1 MRTTP
6 PPTHPHSTLEGNGG
20 EFQLG
25 FQGDGR
31 FVQQSRGEG
40 TIGRASKGKVWELS
54 LSRGEKGKQRH
65 RGQPQ
70 PRHLQVLGFGYF
82 SSLGCH
88 LASASPSVGARA
100 ALRYPVIRR
109 RQILPPGRRVQGS
122 LYLGYH
128 FFQGRAGNKSPK
140 HPFHLSA
147 PALVP
152 GQLSKTWSS
161 DLGYPAPS
169 SSLPVQSNVTSSR
182 KPSRKLQEPPIP
194 PPSF

>member
-1 MRTTP
+1 MLGALGDTNKTVWCYSLGRLTVRTTP
-6 PPTHPHSTLEGNGG
+6 PPTHPHSTLKGNGG

-70 PRHLQVLGFGYF
+70 PRHLRVLGFGYF

-88 LASASPSVGARA
+88 LASASPSVG
-100 ALRYPVIRR
+100 
-109 RQILPPGRRVQGS
+109 PGS
-122 LYLGYH
+122 
-128 FFQGRAGNKSPK
+128 
-140 HPFHLSA
+140 SA
-147 PALVP
+147 ISCDT
-152 GQLSKTWSS
+152 QET
-161 DLGYPAPS
+161 DPAPGEEGAGFIVS
-169 SSLPVQSNVTSSR
+169 WVPLFPRTRWEQITKTPV
-182 KPSRKLQEPPIP
+182 
-194 PPSF
+194 SFIRTRFGPRTAQ